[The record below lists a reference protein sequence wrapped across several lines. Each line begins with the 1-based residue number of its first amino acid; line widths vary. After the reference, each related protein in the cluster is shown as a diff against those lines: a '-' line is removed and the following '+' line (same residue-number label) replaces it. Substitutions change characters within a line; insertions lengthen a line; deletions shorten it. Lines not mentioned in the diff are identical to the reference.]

1 MKKVLIIGGIIIA
14 AGAIT
19 YFTYSSIKK
28 GKNKGKVDWSSKS
41 ATYLYDKSGNVIG
54 SYDAEGRMLVSNEAF
69 KGDVYN
75 NKGVIV
81 STF

>member
-19 YFTYSSIKK
+19 YFTYSSIK
-28 GKNKGKVDWSSKS
+28 KGKVDWSSKS